1 MSLKT
6 IIMRGQFVFEFLI
19 AGLIFFTIVVYTI
32 SYLNV
37 NVSDFKSKFY
47 HNRLQSKA
55 IQISEVLMGGG
66 SYLSIADSSEFNLTK
81 IQEFNITYCNL
92 SEISTYQNLVNDLHL
107 KEKTVYGVFSDNI
120 KIYLY
125 LLSPIEILLDC
136 GPMIPRNITKAEVG
150 RVGVFNGEMAKLEVV
165 VW

>member
-1 MSLKT
+1 MK
-6 IIMRGQFVFEFLI
+6 GQFVFEFLI

-32 SYLNV
+32 SFLNV

-55 IQISEVLMGGG
+55 IQVSEVLMGGG
-66 SYLSIADSSEFNLTK
+66 SYLSIAESSEFNLAK
-81 IQEFNITYCNL
+81 IQEFNENYCNL

-107 KEKTVYGVFSDNI
+107 YETTVYGVFSDNI
-120 KIYLY
+120 KIYLF
-125 LLSPIEILLDC
+125 SPSETLLDC
-136 GPMIPRNITKAEVG
+136 GPAIPRNVTKAEIG